1 MSVSAHSLSPT
12 VREQSFHRLLHP
24 LHVFLLGAADASL
37 VGGLLSDLAYFS
49 TQEIQWKN
57 FTSWLVMSGLVFMGF
72 ALLWALID
80 LLRGHHDRR
89 RLGIYFLLLLA
100 AWILGFVNELIHAK
114 DAWASMPDALVI
126 SGIVAVL
133 AIAATWLGLSAGQVR
148 GS

>member
-1 MSVSAHSLSPT
+1 
-12 VREQSFHRLLHP
+12 
-24 LHVFLLGAADASL
+24 
-37 VGGLLSDLAYFS
+37 
-49 TQEIQWKN
+49 
-57 FTSWLVMSGLVFMGF
+57 
-72 ALLWALID
+72 LWALID